1 MIMTDLLAIRDLRVS
16 FMTEAG
22 VAQAVD
28 GIDLAIAPGET
39 LAVVGES
46 GCGKSV
52 TSRAIMGLIQPPGWI
67 ESGEI
72 LFASRNGPVDLAR
85 LRPNGRQINAIRGT
99 EIAMIF
105 QEPMTA
111 LNPVL
116 TIGAQIMEPLLLHE
130 RISRNEARE
139 RAIAG
144 LSAVG
149 IASPRQRFDEYPHN
163 LSGGM
168 RQRAMIAMALVCN
181 PSLLI
186 ADEPTTALDVTIQ
199 AQVLD
204 LMKDLRG
211 DFAGAILFITHD
223 LGVVATMADSV
234 VVMYRGKVVENAPVR
249 DLYRRPLHPY
259 TQGLLRSVPSITG
272 RGAKRLSTIEG
283 SVPRPTTRIRG
294 CAFAPRCPHAM
305 PVCREAVPALAPIE
319 GRHRAACF
327 LHHDVVEEPAR
338 AA

>member
-1 MIMTDLLAIRDLRVS
+1 MTKLLDIRNLQVN

-22 VAQAVD
+22 VAQAVN
-28 GIDLAIAPGET
+28 GVDLSIGAGET

-67 ESGEI
+67 EAGEI
-72 LFASRNGPVDLAR
+72 LFKGRNGSVDLAQ
-85 LRPNGRQINAIRGT
+85 LPSNGKRINAIRGT
-99 EIAMIF
+99 EISMIF

-111 LNPVL
+111 LNPVM

-130 RISRNEARE
+130 RISKKAAKE
-139 RAIAG
+139 RAISSLA
-144 LSAVG
+144 AVG
-149 IASPRQRFDEYPHN
+149 ISSPEQRFGEYPHN

-204 LMKDLRG
+204 LMKDLRR
-211 DFAGAILFITHD
+211 DFAGAIMFITHD
-223 LGVVATMADSV
+223 LGVVATMADHV
-234 VVMYRGKVVENAPVR
+234 VVMYRGKVVESATVR
-249 DLYRRPLHPY
+249 DLYRNPLHPY

-272 RGAKRLSTIEG
+272 HGAKRLSTIEG
-283 SVPRPTTRIRG
+283 SVPRPTERIRG
-294 CAFAPRCPHAM
+294 CAFASRCPHAM
-305 PVCREAVPALAPIE
+305 PVCRQEVPALAAVD
-319 GRHRAACF
+319 GAHRAACF
-327 LHHDVVEEPAR
+327 LHHTAIEER
-338 AA
+338 AHAA

>member
-1 MIMTDLLAIRDLRVS
+1 MSVTNLLDIRDLQVH

-22 VAQAVD
+22 VARAVD
-28 GIDLAIAPGET
+28 GVDLSIAAGET

-67 ESGEI
+67 EGGEI
-72 LFASRNGPVDLAR
+72 LFAGRKGPVDLSR
-85 LRPNGRQINAIRGT
+85 LPPNGRQINAIRGT
-99 EIAMIF
+99 EITMIF

-116 TIGAQIMEPLLLHE
+116 KIGAQIMEPLLLHE
-130 RISRNEARE
+130 KISKAEAKE
-139 RAIAG
+139 RAIAS
-144 LSAVG
+144 LAAVG
-149 IASPRQRFDEYPHN
+149 IASPRQRFEEYPHN

-204 LMKDLRG
+204 LMKDLRR
-211 DFAGAILFITHD
+211 DFAGAIMFITHD
-223 LGVVATMADSV
+223 LGVVAAMADHV
-234 VVMYRGKVVENAPVR
+234 VVMYRGKIVESATVHA
-249 DLYRRPLHPY
+249 LYRHPLHPY

-272 RGAKRLSTIEG
+272 RGAKRLATIEG
-283 SVPRPTTRIRG
+283 SVPRPTERIRG
-294 CAFAPRCPHAM
+294 CAFAPRCPHAT
-305 PVCREAVPALAPIE
+305 PICRQEVPALAEVE
-319 GRHRAACF
+319 GHHRAACF
-327 LHHDVVEEPAR
+327 LHHTVVEER
-338 AA
+338 AHAA